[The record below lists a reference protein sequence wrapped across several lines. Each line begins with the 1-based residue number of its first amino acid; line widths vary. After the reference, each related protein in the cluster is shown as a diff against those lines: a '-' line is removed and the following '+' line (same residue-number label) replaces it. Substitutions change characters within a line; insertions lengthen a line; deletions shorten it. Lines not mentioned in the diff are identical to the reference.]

1 MENIPSSSMIGFPLC
16 FIEVIVLSLSCIQ
29 IFILSSRIFE
39 NFEKIIHSTRFLLV
53 LLSANQRV
61 TFQNPNVTLDN
72 FYKTLISHVM
82 NHVFLF
88 IVLPRR
94 LKITS
99 VSDYPSA
106 GHIILAIRQQKI
118 RERDCTEV

>member
-39 NFEKIIHSTRFLLV
+39 NLEKIIHSTRFLLV

-61 TFQNPNVTLDN
+61 TCSNMNPNVTLDN

-82 NHVFLF
+82 NHVILF
-88 IVLPRR
+88 YCPTENQAIRILE
-94 LKITS
+94 
-99 VSDYPSA
+99 A
-106 GHIILAIRQQKI
+106 GH
-118 RERDCTEV
+118 

>member
-1 MENIPSSSMIGFPLC
+1 MENFPSSSMIGFPLC

-61 TFQNPNVTLDN
+61 TFNPNVTLDN

-94 LKITS
+94 YNLKIIPRQ
-99 VSDYPSA
+99 D
-106 GHIILAIRQQKI
+106 IILAIRQQKI

>member
-53 LLSANQRV
+53 LLSANQNV

-72 FYKTLISHVM
+72 FYKTLISHRDESRYS
-82 NHVFLF
+82 LYCPAEK
-88 IVLPRR
+88 I
-94 LKITS
+94 KITS
-99 VSDYPSA
+99 LSDHLSA
-106 GHIILAIRQQKI
+106 RHIILAIRQQKI